1 MTIHITKI
9 KAAVALVVV
18 ALLVPVTA
26 IATHTFS
33 DVPDGTYYTDAV
45 AWAAN
50 NGVTTGTSATTFSP
64 DQAVTRGQN
73 VTFAYRYDQNV
84 VQPALTDIEAALAD
98 LEASADNYDQDVVQ
112 PALTDLESAVAGLES
127 LLPIARSASS
137 TLTVPLDANGRAEL
151 LSVEIKA
158 PVAGIIQLH
167 GFVRV
172 DTDQASAVKAGTVFC
187 FFYDEPGL
195 ANSPEL
201 FPAAEVAY
209 TGDPLEEVTCPVT
222 GALTVEAGTH
232 TIYFGA
238 SGPETTE
245 FEEREMNA
253 LFVPGGSNDPS
264 Q

>member
-73 VTFAYRYDQNV
+73 VTFAYRYDRN
-84 VQPALTDIEAALAD
+84 
-98 LEASADNYDQDVVQ
+98 VVQ

-137 TLTVPLDANGRAEL
+137 MSMVPVDASGTSEL
-151 LSVEIKA
+151 LSVEIEA

-172 DTDQASAVKAGTVFC
+172 DTDQLSAVEAGTVFC

-201 FPAAEVAY
+201 YPAAEVAY
-209 TGDPLEEVTCPVT
+209 TGEPLEEVTCPVT

>member
-84 VQPALTDIEAALAD
+84 VQPALT
-98 LEASADNYDQDVVQ
+98 Y
-112 PALTDLESAVAGLES
+112 LES

-137 TLTVPLDANGRAEL
+137 MSMVPVDAGGTSEL
-151 LSVEIKA
+151 LSVEIEA

-172 DTDQASAVKAGTVFC
+172 DTDQLSAVEDGTVFC

-201 FPAAEVAY
+201 YPAAEVAY
-209 TGDPLEEVTCPVT
+209 TGEPLEEVTCPVT

-238 SGPETTE
+238 SGPATTE
-245 FEEREMNA
+245 FWERELNA
-253 LFVPGGSNDPS
+253 LFVPGGSNDSS

>member
-98 LEASADNYDQDVVQ
+98 LEASADSYDQDVVQ
-112 PALTDLESAVAGLES
+112 PALTNLES

-137 TLTVPLDANGRAEL
+137 MSMVPVDASGTSEL
-151 LSVEIKA
+151 LSVEIEA

-172 DTDQASAVKAGTVFC
+172 DTDQLSAVEAGTVFC

-201 FPAAEVAY
+201 YPATEVAY
-209 TGDPLEEVTCPVT
+209 TGEPLEEVTCPVT

-245 FEEREMNA
+245 FWEREMNA
-253 LFVPGGSNDPS
+253 LFVPGGSNDSS

>member
-1 MTIHITKI
+1 M
-9 KAAVALVVV
+9 
-18 ALLVPVTA
+18 
-26 IATHTFS
+26 
-33 DVPDGTYYTDAV
+33 
-45 AWAAN
+45 
-50 NGVTTGTSATTFSP
+50 
-64 DQAVTRGQN
+64 
-73 VTFAYRYDQNV
+73 TFAYRYDQNV

-98 LEASADNYDQDVVQ
+98 LEASADSYDQDVVQ
-112 PALTDLESAVAGLES
+112 PALTDLESAVAGS
-127 LLPIARSASS
+127 SRSPIAFGVVESMVPVDASGTS
-137 TLTVPLDANGRAEL
+137 EL
-151 LSVEIKA
+151 LSVEIEA

-172 DTDQASAVKAGTVFC
+172 DTDQLSAVEAGTVFC

-209 TGDPLEEVTCPVT
+209 TGEPLEEVTCPVT

>member
-84 VQPALTDIEAALAD
+84 VQPALTDIEAALT
-98 LEASADNYDQDVVQ
+98 N
-112 PALTDLESAVAGLES
+112 LES

-137 TLTVPLDANGRAEL
+137 MSMVALDAGGTTEL
-151 LSVEIKA
+151 LSVEIEA

-172 DTDQASAVKAGTVFC
+172 DTDQLSAVEAGTVFC
-187 FFYDEPGL
+187 SFYDEPGL
-195 ANSPEL
+195 ARNPEL
-201 FPAAEVAY
+201 YPAAEVAY
-209 TGDPLEEVTCPVT
+209 TGEPLEEVTCPVT

-238 SGPETTE
+238 SGPETKE
-245 FEEREMNA
+245 FWEREMNA
-253 LFVPGGSNDPS
+253 LFVPGGSNDSS

>member
-98 LEASADNYDQDVVQ
+98 LEASADSYDQNVVQ
-112 PALTDLESAVAGLES
+112 PALTDIEAALTNLES

-137 TLTVPLDANGRAEL
+137 MSMVALDAGGTTEL
-151 LSVEIKA
+151 LSVEIEA

-172 DTDQASAVKAGTVFC
+172 DTDQLSAVEAGTVFC
-187 FFYDEPGL
+187 SFYDEPGL
-195 ANSPEL
+195 ARNPEL
-201 FPAAEVAY
+201 YPAAEVAY
-209 TGDPLEEVTCPVT
+209 TGEPLEEVTCPVT

-245 FEEREMNA
+245 FWEREMNA
-253 LFVPGGSNDPS
+253 LFVPGGSNDSS

>member
-84 VQPALTDIEAALAD
+84 VQPALTDIEAALT
-98 LEASADNYDQDVVQ
+98 N
-112 PALTDLESAVAGLES
+112 LES

-137 TLTVPLDANGRAEL
+137 MSMVALDAGGTTEL
-151 LSVEIKA
+151 LSVEIEA

-172 DTDQASAVKAGTVFC
+172 DTDQLSAVEAGTVFC
-187 FFYDEPGL
+187 SFYDEPGL
-195 ANSPEL
+195 ARNPEL
-201 FPAAEVAY
+201 YPAAEVAY
-209 TGDPLEEVTCPVT
+209 TGEPLEEVTCPVT

-245 FEEREMNA
+245 FWEREMNA
-253 LFVPGGSNDPS
+253 LFVPGGSNDSS